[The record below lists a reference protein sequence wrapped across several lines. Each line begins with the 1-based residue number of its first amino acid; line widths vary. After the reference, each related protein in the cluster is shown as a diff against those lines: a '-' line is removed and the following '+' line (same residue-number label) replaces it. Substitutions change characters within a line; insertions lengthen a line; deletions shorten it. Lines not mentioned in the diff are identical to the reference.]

1 MRIAVIKENECEAPD
16 NCNYICAEVC
26 PRVREGFKETVYA
39 RENGKAAI
47 TESLCISCGICVKR
61 CPFDAI
67 RIINLPDE
75 MMKEITFQYGVNT
88 FRTYNIASPEE
99 GKIIGLIGRNG
110 IGKTTNIN
118 LVSGAIKPNFGELS
132 AQLTDS
138 DIIKRFRGKEIQP
151 YLTKLYG
158 GSVHVSKKPQ
168 DFELRGK
175 VRDIVKENR
184 YGIVRQQLMERD
196 ASTLSGGEAQL
207 VEIAKTMDLD
217 GDIYI
222 FDEPMNY
229 LDVSQRIN
237 IAETIREK
245 LGGKTV
251 VVVEH
256 DLIMLDY
263 LTDLVQILYGSDANY
278 GVVSHVMATRNGI
291 NNYIK
296 GYLPTENVRFRD
308 YEIKIK
314 KTVSQ
319 PTSKA
324 LISWPEFEVGIGG
337 FTLNTKAGTMYEG
350 DIIGV
355 IGENGIGKTTFL
367 RSLVGLIET
376 NAGRLDLGIKM
387 GYKPQFVQKVDRIV
401 GDALASIKPD
411 YMSDAETM
419 EILNKL
425 EINRLFNKN
434 INNLS
439 GGELQK
445 LAIATTLMSG
455 ADLFVF
461 DEPSANLD
469 IEDRLQVMSIISA
482 FVSSK
487 RKGAIVVDH
496 DVTFLDSVCYK
507 SILFSGEG
515 GLRGMTDEIRDTGA
529 AINEFLKMNDITM
542 RRDPDTG
549 RPRINQRGGRLD
561 SEQRKN
567 KTFFIS

>member
-151 YLTKLYG
+151 YLTMLYG
-158 GSVHVSKKPQ
+158 GSVRVSKKPQ

-207 VEIAKTMDLD
+207 IEIARTMDLD
-217 GDIYI
+217 RDVYI

-237 IAETIREK
+237 VAETIRER

-337 FTLNTKAGTMYEG
+337 FTLNTKAGTVYEG
-350 DIIGV
+350 DIVGV

-376 NAGRLDLGIKM
+376 SAGRLDLGIKM
-387 GYKPQFVQKVDRIV
+387 GYKPQFVQKVDMIV
-401 GDALASIKPD
+401 GDAMASIKPD

-455 ADLFVF
+455 ADLLVF

-496 DVTFLDSVCYK
+496 DITFLDSVCYK

-515 GLRGMTDEIRDTGA
+515 GLRGMTDEIKDTGA

-549 RPRINQRGGRLD
+549 RPRINQRGSRLD